1 MFTTSWSFVA
11 FLMVFPFLYMFFTS
25 LKQTQDVY
33 HSPPRLLPYSADTI
47 ERDGKQVSV
56 YEFEING
63 QKHQMVI
70 DDAAGV
76 TSFGFFTTAD
86 QLNGADPQS
95 SSGLQQIKLADAKD
109 TGTTQ
114 TVGSNKFAVY
124 TVTVAGQSQEL
135 LLAYKRGLK
144 RFVDVKGGHQDAF
157 RIDKAKYYGAIAQM
171 LHELTPALA
180 KTDVH

>member
-1 MFTTSWSFVA
+1 MATSVRSSTTTRSQVSYKEQLEQIRTWIVRIAAYLLLSFVA

-63 QKHQMVI
+63 VKHQMVI

-76 TSFGFFTTAD
+76 TSFGFFTTSAGY
-86 QLNGADPQS
+86 QIIPQRQYALVVWLRLPQ
-95 SSGLQQIKLADAKD
+95 GC
-109 TGTTQ
+109 
-114 TVGSNKFAVY
+114 
-124 TVTVAGQSQEL
+124 
-135 LLAYKRGLK
+135 
-144 RFVDVKGGHQDAF
+144 
-157 RIDKAKYYGAIAQM
+157 YGI
-171 LHELTPALA
+171 
-180 KTDVH
+180 